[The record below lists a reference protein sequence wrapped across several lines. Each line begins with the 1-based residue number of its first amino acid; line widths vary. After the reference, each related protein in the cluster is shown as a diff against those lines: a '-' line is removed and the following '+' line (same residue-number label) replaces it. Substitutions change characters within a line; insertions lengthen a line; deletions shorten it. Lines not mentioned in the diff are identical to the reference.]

1 MSGNFDDLD
10 ETHDNIDSQN
20 SVFSPE
26 SKQDF
31 IFEELLQELY
41 IVLLNTKIG
50 KDYLDFTIN
59 LLLNYNLDSKN
70 VLEIMSKSSQNF
82 NCTQV

>member
-20 SVFSPE
+20 SIFSPE
-26 SKQDF
+26 SKQEF

-41 IVLLNTKIG
+41 GYSKYKNWKG
-50 KDYLDFTIN
+50 YFDYNGGFYKQFI
-59 LLLNYNLDSKN
+59 
-70 VLEIMSKSSQNF
+70 
-82 NCTQV
+82 TQLQFRS